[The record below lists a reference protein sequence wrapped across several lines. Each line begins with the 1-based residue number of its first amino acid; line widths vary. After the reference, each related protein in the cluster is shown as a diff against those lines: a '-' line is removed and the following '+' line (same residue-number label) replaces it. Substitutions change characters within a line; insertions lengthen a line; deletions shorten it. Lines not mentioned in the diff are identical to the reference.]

1 MWTSMKS
8 CAICTSCRGKSLRC
22 LKFDC
27 PFCTVTKFY
36 EEEEAFTRRL
46 EEEEQA
52 LEQDRRRLAELH
64 LVDAQRRR
72 VEADATMAVVAAQNR
87 ALANTGF
94 STDDLGLPDE
104 GNSVVPPDWR
114 FWKGI
119 KHLIFG
125 IINSILTPYFLR
137 SYWLYSRSIPVSPK

>member
-1 MWTSMKS
+1 LV
-8 CAICTSCRGKSLRC
+8 ALFG
-22 LKFDC
+22 
-27 PFCTVTKFY
+27 TVTKFY

-52 LEQDRRRLAELH
+52 LEQERRRLAELH

-104 GNSVVPPDWR
+104 GNSVLLVGQS
-114 FWKGI
+114 F
-119 KHLIFG
+119 
-125 IINSILTPYFLR
+125 
-137 SYWLYSRSIPVSPK
+137 